1 MLQYTYLYVVY
12 LNIYNSISNKFML
25 SLTVDI
31 KTNSMHFTRPYFK
44 MAVRNLLRNNAVV
57 INEEFPRSKP

>member
-1 MLQYTYLYVVY
+1 
-12 LNIYNSISNKFML
+12 ML

>member
-12 LNIYNSISNKFML
+12 LNIYNTISNKFML

-31 KTNSMHFTRPYFK
+31 KTNSMHFTRLYFK

-57 INEEFPRSKP
+57 INEEFP

>member
-12 LNIYNSISNKFML
+12 LNIYNTISNKF

-57 INEEFPRSKP
+57 INEEFP